1 MDGIW
6 MICRSWGVPQSSML
20 GPLLF
25 LIYINDLS
33 KELSSNPRL
42 YSDDTSLLSVIR
54 DTNLSADALSND
66 LLMENGNVKL
76 DLILI
81 LLSKLKKLF
90 FLKLRNQAIRY

>member
-1 MDGIW
+1 
-6 MICRSWGVPQSSML
+6 ML

-42 YSDDTSLLSVIR
+42 YSDDTSLLLVIR

-76 DLILI
+76 GLILI

-90 FLKLRNQAIRY
+90 FLKLRNQAI

>member
-1 MDGIW
+1 
-6 MICRSWGVPQSSML
+6 ML

-76 DLILI
+76 GLILI

-90 FLKLRNQAIRY
+90 FLKLRNQAI

>member
-1 MDGIW
+1 
-6 MICRSWGVPQSSML
+6 ML

-33 KELSSNPRL
+33 KDLSSNPRL

-66 LLMENGNVKL
+66 LLKL
-76 DLILI
+76 GLFLI

-90 FLKLRNQAIRY
+90 FLKLRNQAI

>member
-1 MDGIW
+1 
-6 MICRSWGVPQSSML
+6 ML
-20 GPLLF
+20 GSLLF

-76 DLILI
+76 GLILI

-90 FLKLRNQAIRY
+90 FLKLRNQAI

>member
-1 MDGIW
+1 
-6 MICRSWGVPQSSML
+6 ML

-33 KELSSNPRL
+33 KDLSSNPRL

-76 DLILI
+76 GLFLI

-90 FLKLRNQAIRY
+90 FLKLRNQAI

>member
-1 MDGIW
+1 
-6 MICRSWGVPQSSML
+6 ML

-54 DTNLSADALSND
+54 DTNLSADSLSND

-76 DLILI
+76 GLILV

-90 FLKLRNQAIRY
+90 FLKLRNQAI

>member
-1 MDGIW
+1 
-6 MICRSWGVPQSSML
+6 ML

-54 DTNLSADALSND
+54 DTNLSADALSNE

-90 FLKLRNQAIRY
+90 FLKLRNQAI

>member
-1 MDGIW
+1 
-6 MICRSWGVPQSSML
+6 ML

-76 DLILI
+76 GLILV

-90 FLKLRNQAIRY
+90 FLKLRNQAI

>member
-1 MDGIW
+1 
-6 MICRSWGVPQSSML
+6 ML

-42 YSDDTSLLSVIR
+42 YSDDTSFLSVIR

-76 DLILI
+76 GLILI

-90 FLKLRNQAIRY
+90 FLKLRNQAI

>member
-1 MDGIW
+1 
-6 MICRSWGVPQSSML
+6 ML

-66 LLMENGNVKL
+66 LLMDNGNVKL
-76 DLILI
+76 GLILI

-90 FLKLRNQAIRY
+90 FLKLRNQAI

>member
-1 MDGIW
+1 
-6 MICRSWGVPQSSML
+6 ML

-76 DLILI
+76 GLILI

-90 FLKLRNQAIRY
+90 FLKLRNEAI

>member
-1 MDGIW
+1 
-6 MICRSWGVPQSSML
+6 ML

>member
-1 MDGIW
+1 MDGLW
-6 MICRSWGVPQSSML
+6 MICRSWEVPQSSML

-54 DTNLSADALSND
+54 DTNLSADSLSND

-76 DLILI
+76 GLILV

-90 FLKLRNQAIRY
+90 FLKLRNQAIWC

>member
-1 MDGIW
+1 
-6 MICRSWGVPQSSML
+6 ML

-54 DTNLSADALSND
+54 DTNLSADSLSND

-76 DLILI
+76 GLILI

-90 FLKLRNQAIRY
+90 FLKLRNQAI